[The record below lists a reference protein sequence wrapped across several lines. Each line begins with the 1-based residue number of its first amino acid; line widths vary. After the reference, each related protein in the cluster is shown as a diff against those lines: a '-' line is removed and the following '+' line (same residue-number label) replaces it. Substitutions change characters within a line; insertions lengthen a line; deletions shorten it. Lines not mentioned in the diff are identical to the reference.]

1 MVDDDQTRFVLDGNR
16 EPIKVVDDLTRLA
29 SYREGRPLTGGVG

>member
-1 MVDDDQTRFVLDGNR
+1 MVDDDQTHFILDEHR
-16 EPIKVVDDLTRLA
+16 EPIKAVDALIRLA